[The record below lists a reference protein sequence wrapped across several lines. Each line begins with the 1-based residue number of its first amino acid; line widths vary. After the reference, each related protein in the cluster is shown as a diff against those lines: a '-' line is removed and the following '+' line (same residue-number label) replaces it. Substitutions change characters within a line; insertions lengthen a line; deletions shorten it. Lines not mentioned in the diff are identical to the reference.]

1 MSTSP
6 RAPSIRQLR
15 LVTAVVVGTVTSIM
29 VMALVWSSVVFE
41 QALDSIMRDA
51 RSEAVAAELAVT
63 VLMYQRVSNFMVV
76 TGDGEAAA
84 ERAALRQDMDDLL
97 NQARAFAGTDSER
110 DLLDVIAADLTSYLD
125 DRARLE
131 QAGLSLDEIVGRARP
146 ALAAVLGRLAA
157 LRELNH
163 AEVEAAHDG
172 ALWVDRLARYVGVGA
187 GALLLIGWILVVV
200 GVRRYLLRPML
211 DLHES
216 MARFSRG
223 DSGARGPAGGVREL
237 AELGQMFDGMAA
249 SLAQRRQDQLAFL
262 AGVAHDLKNP
272 LSALKLGIHAL
283 GGDVSEARRAVTRDR
298 LERQVD
304 LLARMVDDLLDATR
318 IEAGQLEI
326 RKERLDLRDLVTDMV
341 RLFAPTAADRAIEVD
356 VPDAPVPVQ
365 GDPLRLEQVISNLLS
380 NAIKFSPRGSP
391 VQVMV
396 SCADGD
402 AVLAVTDR
410 GMGIPPEHVQS
421 IFLPF
426 RRRAPEKAPG
436 AGLGLSVV
444 RRIVEAHG
452 GRVEVASE
460 PAVGSTFRV
469 VLPMT
474 AEQDATEQAAS
485 TI

>member
-1 MSTSP
+1 MPTPS

-29 VMALVWSSVVFE
+29 VMALVWSSLVFE
-41 QALDSIMRDA
+41 RALASIMRDA

-63 VLMYQRVSNFMVV
+63 VLMFQRISNFVVV

-97 NQARAFAGTDSER
+97 NQARAFAGTDTER
-110 DLLDVIAADLTSYLD
+110 DLLDVVASDLTGYVD
-125 DRARLE
+125 DRERLE
-131 QAGLSLDEIVGRARP
+131 QARLSLDEIVEQARP
-146 ALAAVLGRLAA
+146 ALAAVLGRLEA
-157 LRELNH
+157 LRQMNH
-163 AEVEAAHDG
+163 AEVETAHDG

-223 DSGARGPAGGVREL
+223 DSGTRGPAGGVREL

-283 GGDVSEARRAVTRDR
+283 ERDASDARRAVTRDR

-326 RKERLDLRDLVTDMV
+326 RKECLDLRDLVTDMV
-341 RLFAPTAADRAIEVD
+341 RLFAPTAADRAIEVE
-356 VPDAPVPVQ
+356 VPDAAVLVQ
-365 GDPLRLEQVISNLLS
+365 GDPLRVEQVISNLLS
-380 NAIKFSPRGSP
+380 NAIKFSPRGSA
-391 VQVMV
+391 VRVAV
-396 SCADGD
+396 TRADGD
-402 AVLAVTDR
+402 AVLAVSDR
-410 GMGIPPEHVQS
+410 GMGIPPDEVQS

-469 VLPMT
+469 VLPMV
-474 AEQDATEQAAS
+474 AERDASGQAAS
-485 TI
+485 TS